1 MNNDP
6 IFWQLILQAILIALN
21 AVFACA
27 EIAVITMNDA
37 KLAKLAAEGDK
48 RAIKLARLTS
58 QPARFL
64 ATIQVAITLSGFL
77 GSAFAADNFAKRIT
91 AAVTTSWPTVPAAT
105 INTVSVLLI
114 TLILTFFTLVFGELV
129 PKRVAMK
136 NAEKLALGM
145 AGMINGVAKIFAPL
159 VWLLTISTNGILRL
173 LGIDPNAEDEEVTEE
188 EIRMMVDVGSEKGTI
203 EAQEKEMIH
212 NVFEFDNVSAEDIL
226 THRTQVD
233 ILWLDESDE
242 DWAETI
248 HNTRHSFY
256 PICRDSSDDVVG
268 ILDAK
273 TYFRLNDR
281 SRDNVMEHAVQPAR
295 FVPETIKADD
305 LFLDMKRSRNH
316 FAVVMDE
323 YGGMCGI
330 VTLSDLIEVIVGDID
345 EQEDDGLPAI
355 SLVREGVWETEGFA
369 TLEEISEATGCPLPT
384 EEFDTLNGL
393 VFSVLN
399 EIPEDGTVFEVDV
412 SGLHV
417 IVLEMKNHGI
427 ERAEVSI
434 LPKEVCD
441 PEPAKT

>member
-1 MNNDP
+1 MKNDP

-37 KLAKLAAEGDK
+37 KLAKLASEGDK

-91 AAVTTSWPTVPAAT
+91 AAVSASWPSAPLST

-145 AGMINGVAKIFAPL
+145 AGMINGVAKVFAPL

-273 TYFRLNDR
+273 TYFRLNNR
-281 SRDNVMEHAVQPAR
+281 SRESVMEQAVQPAR

-355 SLVREGVWETEGFA
+355 SLVREGVWQTEGFA
-369 TLEEISEATGCPLPT
+369 TLDEISEATGCPLPT
-384 EEFDTLNGL
+384 DEYATLNGL

-399 EIPEDGTVFEVDV
+399 EIPEDGTVFEVEV

-417 IVLEMKNHGI
+417 LVLEMKNHGI
-427 ERAEVSI
+427 ERAEITI
-434 LPKEVCD
+434 LPKEVCE
-441 PEPAKT
+441 PEPAKA

>member
-1 MNNDP
+1 MGNDP
-6 IFWQLILQAILIALN
+6 LFWELILQVVLISLN

-37 KLAKLAAEGDK
+37 KLAKLASEGDK

-91 AAVTTSWPTVPAAT
+91 AAITASGTTIPIAT
-105 INTVSVLLI
+105 INTISVLLI

-145 AGMINGVAKIFAPL
+145 AGMINGVAKVFAPL
-159 VWLLTISTNGILRL
+159 VWLLTVSTNGILRL

-203 EAQEKEMIH
+203 EPNEKEMIH

-248 HNTRHSFY
+248 HMTRHSFY

-281 SRDNVMEHAVQPAR
+281 ARDTVMDQAVQPPR
-295 FVPETIKADD
+295 FVPESIKADD

-330 VTLSDLIEVIVGDID
+330 VTMNDLIEVIVGDID
-345 EQEDDGLPAI
+345 EQEDGEEQI
-355 SLVREGVWETEGFA
+355 ITTVSEGVWRTHGSVP
-369 TLEEISEATGCPLPT
+369 LEDISEAIGCPLPT
-384 EEFDTLNGL
+384 DEYDTLNGL

-399 EIPEDGTVFEVDV
+399 EIPEDGTVFAVDADCLHIEVQ
-412 SGLHV
+412 
-417 IVLEMKNHGI
+417 EMKNHGI
-427 ERAEVSI
+427 ERAEISI
-434 LPKEVCD
+434 IPQETSTTESTK
-441 PEPAKT
+441 